1 MHWKKGY
8 NKGAYTQNMVILLF
22 GDVGLCDKIEWIP
35 LRLLGLLYESTCSA
49 NNHLNTH
56 KNKRKADFDIDSTLD

>member
-1 MHWKKGY
+1 
-8 NKGAYTQNMVILLF
+8 MVMLLF